1 METGIG
7 RNTSGMIEDLVKNAP
22 SYNVWQAVWIGEN
35 LTRKEHPAR
44 KDYLL
49 DQSGLKFRPDERYV
63 YPPNDIRSISYENGN
78 LNFVLTFMG
87 LYGINSPLPRCY
99 HEQVALQQ
107 RILGSGDVPLQN
119 FLDIFNNRFYWLYYN
134 SWKKYRF
141 FLYFRGEQEN
151 KIKVRIH
158 SFMGRSL
165 FTKKANYLIPDLAL
179 LKCSGLFSQRARNK
193 SGLKILL
200 NHLFPRFNMKIKEF
214 IPRWVELSDIPEL
227 GSDENRLGSNNFL
240 GKTAVDYSSRI
251 CIEIGPI
258 DFQEYKN
265 FLPGKH
271 NANKLTEILKLYLN
285 DGIEFDF
292 KFKIISSTINS
303 VSWNDEGLALG
314 STFWLGKPDK
324 DNVEVYVH
332 YEEIEKNI

>member
-1 METGIG
+1 MESGVG
-7 RNTSGMIEDLVKNAP
+7 RNSSNLIDDLVKNAS

-49 DQSGLKFRPDERYV
+49 DQSGINFRPDERYI
-63 YPPNDIRSISYENGN
+63 YPPSDIRSISYENGN
-78 LNFVLTFMG
+78 LNFVITFMG

-107 RILGSGDVPLQN
+107 RILGAGDVPLQN
-119 FLDIFNNRFYWLYYN
+119 FFDIFNNRFYWLYYN

-141 FLYFRGEQEN
+141 YLYFRGEQEN
-151 KIKVRIH
+151 KIKDRIY
-158 SFMGRSL
+158 SFMGRSM
-165 FTKKANYLIPDLAL
+165 FSKKTNHVIPDFAL
-179 LKCSGLFSQRARNK
+179 LKFSGLFSQRVRNK

-200 NHLFPRFNMKIKEF
+200 NHLFPDFNMKVREF

-227 GSDENRLGSNNFL
+227 GSEENRLGSNNFL

-251 CIEIGPI
+251 CIEIGPVSFS
-258 DFQEYKN
+258 DYSQ
-265 FLPGKH
+265 FLPGRKY
-271 NANKLTEILKLYLN
+271 AVRLTELLRLYLN

-292 KFKIISSTINS
+292 KFKIKSSTIKS
-303 VSWNDEGLALG
+303 VSWNDESLALG
-314 STFWLGKPDK
+314 STFWVGTPVKEDV
-324 DNVEVYVH
+324 DVYLH
-332 YEEIEKNI
+332 YEEIIGA